1 MICPCF
7 RFPAANNEF
16 TLTVYRDEAAR
27 LAALGEGLKD
37 AGYESTFDC
46 IACTLINTDL
56 GRYYYPPYPADNTF
70 PAFP

>member
-1 MICPCF
+1 M
-7 RFPAANNEF
+7 
-16 TLTVYRDEAAR
+16 YRDEAAR
-27 LAALGEGLKD
+27 LAALREGLKD

-46 IACTLINTDL
+46 IACTLINADL